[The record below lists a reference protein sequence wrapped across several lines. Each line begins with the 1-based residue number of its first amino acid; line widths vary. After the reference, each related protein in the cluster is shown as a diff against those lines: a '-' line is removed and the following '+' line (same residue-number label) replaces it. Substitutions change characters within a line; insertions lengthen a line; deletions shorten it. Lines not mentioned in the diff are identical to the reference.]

1 MKPHEADAAIKA
13 CLTGWAKL
21 VRQADRLAAR
31 AIDAA
36 AAGDRE
42 KAVKLALD
50 ADPLLNEADT
60 LLTAVTILA
69 RQRPSWSPMKRCAAG

>member
-13 CLTGWAKL
+13 CLTVWAKL
-21 VRQADRLAAR
+21 VRQADRFAAH
-31 AIDAA
+31 AVDAA

-42 KAVKLALD
+42 NAVKLALE

-69 RQRPSWSPMKRCAAG
+69 RQQNVSGGSSV